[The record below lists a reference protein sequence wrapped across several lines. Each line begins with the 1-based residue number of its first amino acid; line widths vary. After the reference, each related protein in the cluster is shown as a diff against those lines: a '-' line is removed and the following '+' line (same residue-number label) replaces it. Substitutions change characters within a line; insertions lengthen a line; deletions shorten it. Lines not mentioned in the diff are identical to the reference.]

1 MVRTILVTGAA
12 GFIGAAL
19 TMRLLQRG
27 DRVVGLDNLN
37 DYYDPSLKQARL
49 RQIEAMALPGA
60 WRFERIALENTQSL
74 TDLFAEER
82 PQVVVNL
89 AAQAGVRYSL
99 DNPAAYI
106 QSNLVGFGNVL
117 EGCRHYGTE
126 NLVYASSSS
135 VYGGNRN
142 LPFDERQPV
151 NHPVSLYAAS
161 KKANELMAH
170 TYSHLYGLPS
180 TGLRFFTVYG
190 PWGRP
195 DMAPMLFARAILA
208 GEPIKVLNHGKMQRD
223 FTYIDDIVEGVLR
236 CCDKPASPNPEF
248 DPLDP
253 DPATAEA
260 PHRVFNIG
268 NSQPVDLMKFIRA
281 MEDAFG
287 RESIKDFQ
295 PMQPGDVVATAA
307 DTSALEEWVGFRPTT
322 SIEFGIQ
329 KFAAWY
335 KNYYDQS

>member
-1 MVRTILVTGAA
+1 MTRKVLLTGAA

-19 TMRLLQRG
+19 SIRLLQRG
-27 DRVVGLDNLN
+27 DQVIGLDNLN

-49 RQIEAMALPGA
+49 RQVEAAASPGA
-60 WRFERIALENTQSL
+60 WRFEHLALEDEQALMT
-74 TDLFAEER
+74 LFAEER

-99 DNPAAYI
+99 ENPAAYI
-106 QSNLVGFGNVL
+106 QSNLVGFGHVL
-117 EGCRHYGTE
+117 EGCRHHGVE

-142 LPFDERQPV
+142 LPFHERQPV

-170 TYSHLYGLPS
+170 TYSHLYGLPA

-208 GEPIKVLNHGKMQRD
+208 GEPIKVFNYGKMQRD
-223 FTYIDDIVEGVLR
+223 FTYIDDIVEGVIR
-236 CCDKPASPNPEF
+236 CCDKPATVNPDF
-248 DPLDP
+248 DPLQP
-253 DPATAEA
+253 DPATAAA

-268 NSQPVDLMKFIRA
+268 NSQPTELLRFIEV
-281 MEDAFG
+281 MENCLGYKAL
-287 RESIKDFQ
+287 KDMQ
-295 PMQPGDVVATAA
+295 PMQPGDVVSTAA
-307 DTSALEEWVGFRPTT
+307 DTQALQDWVGFAPSTPLEVGVSRFTD
-322 SIEFGIQ
+322 
-329 KFAAWY
+329 WY
-335 KNYYDQS
+335 LRYKGSC

>member
-1 MVRTILVTGAA
+1 MTRTILVTGAA

-19 TMRLLQRG
+19 SIRLLQRG
-27 DRVVGLDNLN
+27 DRVVGLDSLN

-49 RQIEAMALPGA
+49 CEIEAMASPGA
-60 WRFERIALENTQSL
+60 WRFECLALEDEQAL
-74 TDLFAEER
+74 MALFAEER

-99 DNPAAYI
+99 ENPAAYI
-106 QSNLVGFGNVL
+106 QSNLVGFGHIL
-117 EGCRHYGTE
+117 EACRHHGAAH
-126 NLVYASSSS
+126 LVYASSSS

-142 LPFDERQPV
+142 LPFHERQPV

-170 TYSHLYGLPS
+170 TYSHLYGLPA

-208 GEPIKVLNHGKMQRD
+208 GKPIKVFNHGKMQRD
-223 FTYIDDIVEGVLR
+223 FTYIDDIVEGVMR
-236 CCDKPASPNPEF
+236 CCDKPATVNPDF
-248 DPLDP
+248 DPLQP
-253 DPATAEA
+253 DPATAAA

-268 NSQPVDLMKFIRA
+268 NSQPTELLHFIELMEQA
-281 MEDAFG
+281 LG
-287 RESIKDFQ
+287 REAIKHFQ
-295 PMQPGDVVATAA
+295 PMQPGDVIETAA
-307 DTSALEEWVGFRPTT
+307 NTDALETWINFKPSTTLRFGVERLTEWYLNFY
-322 SIEFGIQ
+322 S
-329 KFAAWY
+329 K
-335 KNYYDQS
+335 